1 MMAQNFPQE
10 NVYDRFFSEVNTR
23 LRDLEEKQRLL
34 RDKMLLVIKGLVN
47 EREKTFTEIQELKS
61 DVEKLKVDNERLKEI
76 IVRLGEAVDK
86 SARKEDLK
94 ILQRQFDLFRN

>member
-1 MMAQNFPQE
+1 MAQNVQQE
-10 NVYDRFFSEVNTR
+10 NIYDRFFSEVNTR

-34 RDKMLLVIKGLVN
+34 RDKMLLVTKGLVG
-47 EREKTFTEIQELKS
+47 EREKTFMEIQELKA
-61 DVEKLKVDNERLKEI
+61 DVEKLKVDNDRLKEI

-94 ILQRQFDLFRN
+94 ILQGQFDLFRR

>member
-1 MMAQNFPQE
+1 MVQKQFYI
-10 NVYDRFFSEVNTR
+10 YDRFFSEINTR

-61 DVEKLKVDNERLKEI
+61 DVAMILDDHNAHTHGKEKQPINIGCFIESLL
-76 IVRLGEAVDK
+76 
-86 SARKEDLK
+86 S
-94 ILQRQFDLFRN
+94 